1 MFTKP
6 YIGGNSTNIGKK
18 CKGQRFLAFLYGIRN
33 QLIYILI
40 WISFLIFEFLFF
52 LLLEQFIPDSFQQN
66 RCIVDALHTDAC
78 AAAADGPV
86 SRDVVHMSEE
96 VGVGHAA
103 ADVQRLVRE
112 HEETSQ
118 YDRKIITLFKSQ
130 FPPFLRRQVEVVI
143 SHHKIFVTFEE
154 GEQFTAAVFALRAEI
169 SQMIDEVVVRD
180 GLIPPPD
187 HLMVHFVCILKRAL
201 LVETDVLVA
210 EMGVGNDVDPGGMNG
225 IPVC

>member
-86 SRDVVHMSEE
+86 CGIVVNVSVE
-96 VGVGHAA
+96 VCIRHAPADIERCVG
-103 ADVQRLVRE
+103 E
-112 HEETSQ
+112 YKE
-118 YDRKIITLFKSQ
+118 
-130 FPPFLRRQVEVVI
+130 FLQNDRQV
-143 SHHKIFVTFEE
+143 
-154 GEQFTAAVFALRAEI
+154 L
-169 SQMIDEVVVRD
+169 
-180 GLIPPPD
+180 
-187 HLMVHFVCILKRAL
+187 AL
-201 LVETDVLVA
+201 LEAKVPPLLRSEIGVMITDQKTFAPFEL
-210 EMGVGNDVDPGGMNG
+210 
-225 IPVC
+225 